1 MVVNSILTSA
11 VVLAVAAATCGCGE
25 AQQPA
30 GGGDAKKSPYEQLV
44 YAEARM
50 READLLA
57 KLGETLAREKHAHE
71 ADAASYSFSARRFG
85 DFLEVEVERHGAK
98 YAGALNLARV
108 TEVRLTEGHPPDLG
122 GRLYYWVS
130 PVQDDTGSSSTGSS
144 SSLYYPPRQLDL
156 SKAPDKGYHYAVT
169 ASAPPERS
177 SYPTVTL
184 PQVPLTYQSSSCGI
198 VSSNGNSYATIVP
211 ESSYVV
217 NLGNSEPSSNYDGVK
232 TPNYARDAEDD
243 RVELAGLGATIYAPA
258 GRGAEVRDEVM
269 RAITAGYEPTCFHA
283 DVEHHLVPGRC
294 Q

>member
-1 MVVNSILTSA
+1 MNSILTSA

-130 PVQDDTGSSSTGSS
+130 PVQDDTGGSGGYMW
-144 SSLYYPPRQLDL
+144 LNYPRLDL

>member
-1 MVVNSILTSA
+1 MNSILTSA

-130 PVQDDTGSSSTGSS
+130 PVQDDTGGSGGYMW
-144 SSLYYPPRQLDL
+144 LNYPRLDL

-211 ESSYVV
+211 ESSVV
-217 NLGNSEPSSNYDGVK
+217 NLGSGPSSNYDGVK

>member
-1 MVVNSILTSA
+1 MW
-11 VVLAVAAATCGCGE
+11 
-25 AQQPA
+25 
-30 GGGDAKKSPYEQLV
+30 
-44 YAEARM
+44 
-50 READLLA
+50 
-57 KLGETLAREKHAHE
+57 
-71 ADAASYSFSARRFG
+71 
-85 DFLEVEVERHGAK
+85 
-98 YAGALNLARV
+98 LN
-108 TEVRLTEGHPPDLG
+108 
-122 GRLYYWVS
+122 
-130 PVQDDTGSSSTGSS
+130 
-144 SSLYYPPRQLDL
+144 YPRLDL

-169 ASAPPERS
+169 ASAPLERS

-184 PQVPLTYQSSSCGI
+184 PQTALTYYQSSSCGI

>member
-1 MVVNSILTSA
+1 MNSILTSA

-130 PVQDDTGSSSTGSS
+130 PVQDDTGGSGGYMW
-144 SSLYYPPRQLDL
+144 LNYPRLDL

-217 NLGNSEPSSNYDGVK
+217 TLGNSEPSSNYDGVK

>member
-1 MVVNSILTSA
+1 MNSILTSA
-11 VVLAVAAATCGCGE
+11 VVLAVAAATCGGGE

-130 PVQDDTGSSSTGSS
+130 PVHDGVGSSRYIWSN
-144 SSLYYPPRQLDL
+144 LNYPSLDL

-169 ASAPPERS
+169 ASAPLERS

-184 PQVPLTYQSSSCGI
+184 PQTALTYYQSSSCGI

>member
-1 MVVNSILTSA
+1 MNSILTSA

-130 PVQDDTGSSSTGSS
+130 PVQDDTGGSGGYMW
-144 SSLYYPPRQLDL
+144 LNYPRLDL

-169 ASAPPERS
+169 ASAPLERS

>member
-1 MVVNSILTSA
+1 MTSTQ
-11 VVLAVAAATCGCGE
+11 AAT
-25 AQQPA
+25 
-30 GGGDAKKSPYEQLV
+30 DA
-44 YAEARM
+44 ARNAM
-50 READLLA
+50 AKGLLA
-57 KLGETLAREKHAHE
+57 SGISV
-71 ADAASYSFSARRFG
+71 DG
-85 DFLEVEVERHGAK
+85 V
-98 YAGALNLARV
+98 
-108 TEVRLTEGHPPDLG
+108 
-122 GRLYYWVS
+122 
-130 PVQDDTGSSSTGSS
+130 GSSRYMWSN
-144 SSLYYPPRQLDL
+144 LNYPSLDL